1 MPLKVCTPSAT
12 PPRTSPY
19 RGLTTVFIGT
29 HPSKRVAR
37 RGATSVYMGCVWER
51 NGKNQEGSF
60 VLLSWQSVT
69 RGIHLRIAI
78 CLSTTPGFSPMPLI
92 VIMSVGGASGAV
104 GPDAGP
110 HGGAPGRQRNAR

>member
-1 MPLKVCTPSAT
+1 M
-12 PPRTSPY
+12 
-19 RGLTTVFIGT
+19 
-29 HPSKRVAR
+29 
-37 RGATSVYMGCVWER
+37 YMGCVWGR

-92 VIMSVGGASGAV
+92 VIMSVGGASGA
-104 GPDAGP
+104 AGP
-110 HGGAPGRQRNAR
+110 GAGSHGGAPGRQRDARAAARADAPAQAAVSRGGGYGPRPGGFIHERMLAEEDKPGG